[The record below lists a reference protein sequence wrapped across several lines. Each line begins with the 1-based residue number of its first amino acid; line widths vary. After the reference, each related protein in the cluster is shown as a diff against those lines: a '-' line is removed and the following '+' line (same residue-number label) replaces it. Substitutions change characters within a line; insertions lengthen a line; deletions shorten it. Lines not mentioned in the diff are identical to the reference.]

1 MELAD
6 AEPVK
11 AAIRLQGEH
20 LHQHEEKF
28 SVIHQA
34 VRDLAEQQHGLQ
46 ASVNTQISDMAEAI
60 HRVLVH
66 LDAGATAPALPDA
79 AAPPT
84 TAAPLPGSH
93 AVPLPRLAPPD
104 KTSFGSSPAPEATAP
119 PIDSEE
125 PMQSNLSGCPPTP
138 ANDNQTDSSVAVL
151 GFKGVTHPDPCLTPA
166 FCSLSSALS
175 SGSNTSQLENTLI
188 PGHD

>member
-1 MELAD
+1 MGLAD

-11 AAIRLQGEH
+11 AAIRLQGER

-46 ASVNTQISDMAEAI
+46 ASVNTQISDMAEAV
-60 HRVLVH
+60 RRLLAR

-79 AAPPT
+79 AAHPQQLAAPPT

-104 KTSFGSSPAPEATAP
+104 KKKEDCHFVQRNQGVLTCFSSCPEDIIRLVTCIRGHSAP
-119 PIDSEE
+119 
-125 PMQSNLSGCPPTP
+125 
-138 ANDNQTDSSVAVL
+138 
-151 GFKGVTHPDPCLTPA
+151 H
-166 FCSLSSALS
+166 
-175 SGSNTSQLENTLI
+175 
-188 PGHD
+188 

>member
-11 AAIRLQGEH
+11 AAIRLQGER

-28 SVIHQA
+28 SVLHQA

-46 ASVNTQISDMAEAI
+46 ASVSTQISDMAEALR
-60 HRVLVH
+60 RVLAR

-79 AAPPT
+79 AAHPQQLAAPPT

-93 AVPLPRLAPPD
+93 AGKKEDCHFVQRNQGVLACFSSCPEDIIRLVTCIRGHSAP
-104 KTSFGSSPAPEATAP
+104 
-119 PIDSEE
+119 
-125 PMQSNLSGCPPTP
+125 
-138 ANDNQTDSSVAVL
+138 
-151 GFKGVTHPDPCLTPA
+151 H
-166 FCSLSSALS
+166 
-175 SGSNTSQLENTLI
+175 
-188 PGHD
+188 

>member
-11 AAIRLQGEH
+11 AAIRLQGER

-46 ASVNTQISDMAEAI
+46 ASVNTQISDMAEAV
-60 HRVLVH
+60 HRVLAS

-79 AAPPT
+79 AAHPQQLAAPPT
-84 TAAPLPGSH
+84 TRKKEDCRFVQRNQGVLTRFSSCPEDIIRLVTCIRDHSAPH
-93 AVPLPRLAPPD
+93 
-104 KTSFGSSPAPEATAP
+104 
-119 PIDSEE
+119 
-125 PMQSNLSGCPPTP
+125 
-138 ANDNQTDSSVAVL
+138 
-151 GFKGVTHPDPCLTPA
+151 
-166 FCSLSSALS
+166 
-175 SGSNTSQLENTLI
+175 
-188 PGHD
+188 